1 MAQIKLQYYISHHIF
16 KQRQTAQ
23 NESSLTQIISDMKQV
38 KWQEIIPYATKVYLY
53 YSQEPLSLR

>member
-38 KWQEIIPYATKVYLY
+38 K
-53 YSQEPLSLR
+53 